1 MRSIFKTVA
10 VLLSLSMTI
19 AHGADEGHEKTTEN
33 LIDLDQDSFDRLV
46 VDPQT
51 NKLVGAPWMI
61 MFYAPWCG
69 HCKRLMPIFDEFAKN
84 YADGTKL
91 NVGRVNCDEG
101 NNSNLCTS
109 YDVGGFPTVLFLNQN
124 QFYEFRS
131 ERTIEGLQKF
141 VFEEGF
147 KDAESDAIPQK
158 LQGIALYQKQ
168 FLKFLGQLGRSVE
181 ILFHRI
187 GFGTLP
193 RPVMYGIAGS
203 IFALPVVLMCYV
215 ICCMKDEV
223 IEIPIKKKDSV
234 AQQPGS
240 QKPASKTQREKLE

>member
-1 MRSIFKTVA
+1 MAFAST
-10 VLLSLSMTI
+10 
-19 AHGADEGHEKTTEN
+19 DEGHEKNSER

-46 VDPQT
+46 VNPLT

-69 HCKRLMPIFDEFAKN
+69 HCKRLMPTLDEFAEK
-84 YADGTKL
+84 YADGAKL
-91 NVGRVNCDEG
+91 NVGRVNCDES

-109 YDVGGFPTVLFLNQN
+109 YDVSGFPTVLFLNQDK
-124 QFYEFRS
+124 FYEFRK
-131 ERTIEGLQKF
+131 ERTIEGFHSF

-147 KDAESDAIPQK
+147 KDAESDVIPQK
-158 LQGIALYQKQ
+158 LQGMALYQKQ

-193 RPVMYGIAGS
+193 PPVMYGIAAS

-223 IEIPIKKKDSV
+223 IEIPIKKKDFI